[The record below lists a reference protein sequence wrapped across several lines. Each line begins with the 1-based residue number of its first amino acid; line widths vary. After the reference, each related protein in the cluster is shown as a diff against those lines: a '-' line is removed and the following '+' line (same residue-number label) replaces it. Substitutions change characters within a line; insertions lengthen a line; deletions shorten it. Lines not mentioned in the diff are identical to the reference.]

1 MEINR
6 TKILQAVGIK
16 LAQLRKIK
24 DYTRPQMA
32 SYLGI
37 TGSGYRKNENGVSL
51 PDLKTLYRLVMED
64 QVSLDWL
71 IFGKGPMYFN
81 DKERIAEID
90 ELKKQLALK
99 TEKEKTV
106 LADNEKEKKVDRPDL
121 KPGIR
126 ELVEHM
132 ETIPLLYYEILAH
145 FQRFKIDNKSLV
157 DSSMVSSGQ

>member
-16 LAQLRKIK
+16 LAQLRKLK

-32 SYLGI
+32 GYLGI

-71 IFGKGPMYFN
+71 IFSKGPMYFN

-106 LADNEKEKKVDRPDL
+106 LADNEKVKKVAWPDL
-121 KPGIR
+121 KPGIK

-132 ETIPLLYYEILAH
+132 EAIPLLYYEILGQ
-145 FQRFKIDNKSLV
+145 FQRFKIDNKALV
-157 DSSMVSSGQ
+157 DSSMVSSG